1 VIEKADGGGASDFDD
16 TFRELLPRAVRV
28 AYRILGNVED
38 AEDAAVEA
46 LARAA
51 VRWRR
56 VGSLPYRD
64 AWVLRVAANVA
75 VDMARRRPRNV
86 PSAIGAVQPTHEDL
100 VVLQMALATA
110 LAKLSRRQR
119 EVVTL
124 RYLAGLTDVDVA
136 RCLHVSIG
144 TVKRHGGRALE
155 GLRAQLG
162 TDWEVAYDAG

>member
-1 VIEKADGGGASDFDD
+1 MAEGVGDDSDFDD
-16 TFRELLPRAVRV
+16 AFRVLLPRAVRV
-28 AYRILGNVED
+28 AFRILGDVNE

-56 VGSLPYRD
+56 VGGLPYRD
-64 AWVLRVAANVA
+64 AWVLRVTANVA
-75 VDMARRRPRNV
+75 VDIARRRPRPTPPV
-86 PSAIGAVQPTHEDL
+86 DVHQPTHEDL

-110 LAKLSRRQR
+110 LAHLSRRQR

-124 RYLAGLTDVDVA
+124 RYLAGMKDLDIA
-136 RCLHVSIG
+136 SCLHVSIG
-144 TVKRHGGRALE
+144 SVKRHAARALV

-162 TDWEVAYDAG
+162 NDWEVAHGAG

>member
-1 VIEKADGGGASDFDD
+1 MSETHDGGSDFDD
-16 TFRELLPRAVRV
+16 AFRDFLPRAVRV
-28 AYRILGNVED
+28 AYRILGDVDD

-56 VGSLPYRD
+56 VGALDYRE
-64 AWVLRVAANVA
+64 AWVLRVTANVA
-75 VDMARRRPRNV
+75 VDVARRRRRSLPAAALV
-86 PSAIGAVQPTHEDL
+86 EPVQPTHEDL
-100 VVLQMALATA
+100 VVLQLALATA

-124 RYLAGLTDVDVA
+124 RYLAGMTDVDVA

-162 TDWEVAYDAG
+162 ADWEVAQDAG